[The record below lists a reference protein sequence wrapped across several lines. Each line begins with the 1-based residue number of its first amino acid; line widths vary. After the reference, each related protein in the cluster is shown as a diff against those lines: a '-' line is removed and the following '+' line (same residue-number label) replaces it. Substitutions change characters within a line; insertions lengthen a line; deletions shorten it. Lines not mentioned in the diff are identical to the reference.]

1 VNRPSFGAGTVIRA
15 FEKLNVTIRYI
26 LRRADVWR
34 AYWHQ
39 WRSSW
44 KLKAAQAVIAV
55 SVFYVVLTTLAGA
68 KPVRAHHF
76 LWAAVAAFGVLAILP
91 IYPLIRLKRHERT
104 LTITIEGISTTIG
117 KRHGEIPWSKIE
129 SVASEA
135 ERIYI
140 VGKNQNSFTIPDRA
154 FASAQAR
161 DIFLT
166 TAQRWLETSRKR

>member
-1 VNRPSFGAGTVIRA
+1 
-15 FEKLNVTIRYI
+15 VTIRYI
-26 LRRADVWR
+26 LKRADVWR

-55 SVFYVVLTTLAGA
+55 SVFYAVVTRLAGA
-68 KPVRAHHF
+68 QPAQPHQF
-76 LWAAVAAFGVLAILP
+76 LWAALATFGVLAILP
-91 IYPLIRLKRHERT
+91 IYPLIRFKPHERT

-117 KRHGEIPWSKIE
+117 KRQGEIPWSRIE
-129 SVASEA
+129 SVTSEA

-140 VGKNQNSFTIPDRA
+140 VGKNQNSFTIPDHA

-161 DIFLT
+161 DIFLA
-166 TAQRWLETSRKR
+166 TAQRWLETFRKR